1 MSEVGRERV
10 EIKMLF
16 AVATNDNSSRGLW
29 RVEALPPRM
38 PDHLE
43 AEVRRLQTEAER
55 ASLDP
60 LAHILAIA
68 AREANR
74 VAEWERRVRAEL
86 HATPGSLRRSAEH
99 AVTVAGQPG
108 GR

>member
-1 MSEVGRERV
+1 
-10 EIKMLF
+10 MLCP
-16 AVATNDNSSRGLW
+16 AATNDNEFDRLQSA
-29 RVEALPPRM
+29 ALPQRV

-43 AEVRRLQTEAER
+43 AEVRRLQSAAER
-55 ASLDP
+55 ASLDA

-86 HATPGSLRRSAEH
+86 NAGPGRLARSAE
-99 AVTVAGQPG
+99 Q
-108 GR
+108 

>member
-1 MSEVGRERV
+1 
-10 EIKMLF
+10 
-16 AVATNDNSSRGLW
+16 
-29 RVEALPPRM
+29 M

-43 AEVRRLQTEAER
+43 AQVRRLQSEAER
-55 ASLDP
+55 ASLDA

-86 HATPGSLRRSAEH
+86 NSSRGSPRHSARRLLD
-99 AVTVAGQPG
+99 
-108 GR
+108 